1 MSCLGIVIG
10 NLLADFYSDKG
21 LKYEQ
26 SMQKKLRL
34 VSRYS
39 SKESL
44 VELGAVFFSIPPV
57 GFGCD
62 LEAPQAPLLLHF
74 QHFPLTHREA
84 DESRPTAL

>member
-1 MSCLGIVIG
+1 MQKCKMSCLGIVIG

-39 SKESL
+39 SKRAWF
-44 VELGAVFFSIPPV
+44 ELGAVFFSIPPV

-62 LEAPQAPLLLHF
+62 LEAPQAPLLPA
-74 QHFPLTHREA
+74 FPTF
-84 DESRPTAL
+84 PTYT